1 MISLRIMHSLN
12 KPLDEFI
19 YRSVN
24 TSVLNYVSDPVS
36 YSASASVKSS
46 GWGSVTN
53 LVWYPVIES
62 VQRSVE
68 NVVDI
73 FTYAYFK

>member
-1 MISLRIMHSLN
+1 MNTLN
-12 KPLDEFI
+12 NPLDEFI

-24 TSVLNYVSDPVS
+24 TSVSNYVSDPVS
-36 YSASASVKSS
+36 YSVSASVRSS

-53 LVWYPVIES
+53 LVWYPARES